1 MYENNIKIYLD
12 LNNHYDYKIVNEE
25 KQTEWLADST

>member
-12 LNNHYDYKIVNEE
+12 LNNDYKIVNEE